1 MAWRTR
7 KREELQ
13 FVAVAVC
20 GISILF
26 RTHIDTYLSGSTERS
41 FKTDFSYYLHLLV
54 NRPDGR
60 TYSIIFVAK
69 RARCALVMP
78 CFLVCI
84 AGAEHFRHLLASN
97 QLSHL
102 SIIDPSNINSP
113 RRTGNIPIHDTL
125 AGTGV
130 IRRHLLQMLIKIV
143 TPSTEIK
150 SEFGPATD
158 IAAIPHGNYSSEYL
172 ARDIEAQAAESH
184 GKLLPPAES
193 VEEGGGKIP
202 AEANADTLSKTSE
215 AATEVESEQWK
226 LNWRSIFV
234 WHCPVMV
241 TSYAA
246 MFYMA
251 GLFCLLTGP
260 IFEALWSDTTEES
273 QPGLFAAL
281 AYLIT
286 LWVSV
291 TLFFYC
297 ALHAPDSFEKKDD
310 EREPDE
316 HSRGIESTDCRGT
329 DGDQA
334 AHGK

>member
-1 MAWRTR
+1 NRAQLWLIVMAWRTR

-13 FVAVAVC
+13 FVAVASTVLTAVLTASFSWPNVPDAHWSC
-20 GISILF
+20 HAFWYASLVLSIS
-26 RTHIDTYLSGSTERS
+26 D
-41 FKTDFSYYLHLLV
+41 
-54 NRPDGR
+54 
-60 TYSIIFVAK
+60 IF
-69 RARCALVMP
+69 
-78 CFLVCI
+78 
-84 AGAEHFRHLLASN
+84 LASN

-102 SIIDPSNINSP
+102 SIIGPSNIISP
-113 RRTGNIPIHDTL
+113 RRTGNIPIHDTP

-130 IRRHLLQMLIKIV
+130 IRRHLLQMLTKI
-143 TPSTEIK
+143 
-150 SEFGPATD
+150 
-158 IAAIPHGNYSSEYL
+158 
-172 ARDIEAQAAESH
+172 AQAAKSH

-202 AEANADTLSKTSE
+202 AEANADTLSKSSE

-234 WHCPVMV
+234 WHCPVMF

-297 ALHAPDSFEKKDD
+297 ALHAPD
-310 EREPDE
+310 
-316 HSRGIESTDCRGT
+316 
-329 DGDQA
+329 
-334 AHGK
+334 